1 MPRNRQ
7 LTEERIRVAGV
18 TLLRERGFEDWG
30 INAVAR
36 QAGTDKV
43 LIYRYFQSLDG
54 LLEAI
59 VAETAFW
66 PGPESLPDSSPEAA
80 FEATRAFI
88 KDRPEAFA
96 LLTQPAARRPVSPV
110 LRRYSNQLDAWV
122 RALLPRVR
130 GPDASSALRRAAAL
144 LYQDTL
150 TGEEEWSPADI
161 WRTVSPPL
169 EWIRGDRP
177 EPDSEDLPT
186 ELL

>member
-7 LTEERIRVAGV
+7 LTEERIRAAGV
-18 TLLRERGFEDWG
+18 ALLRKRGFEDWG

-36 QAGTDKV
+36 QAGSDKV
-43 LIYRYFQSLDG
+43 LIYRYFRSLEG

-66 PGPESLPDSSPEAA
+66 PGPDRLPDTSPEAA

-88 KDRPEAFA
+88 KERPEAFA

-110 LRRYSNQLDAWV
+110 IRRYSNQLDTWV

-150 TGEEEWSPADI
+150 TGQEDWSPAEI

-169 EWIRGDRP
+169 EWNPPSRP